1 MNYKGGIAAIAS
13 LALFLT
19 ACGGTESSVFSASDP
34 VPTEKH
40 MVILGDS
47 ISAGYGLESPVT
59 DKYSTLLMNMLN
71 KNDDQIVWSEYNYA
85 VSGDDTT
92 DLIDRLESGRAVRLP
107 SADTIIICIGANNLL
122 GAYTNYLQSLIG
134 DADVAQM
141 TDEELEQLESNILE
155 KMQNDTD
162 IQTELE
168 TVIDEGLVRME
179 NDLETIYT
187 WIRER
192 NADAD
197 IYVMNIYN
205 PYAGV
210 TQTLPNTDLE
220 MGAFSSEQ
228 LERCNKILSAW
239 EAAHT
244 DLIPVD
250 LAEEFAGYDP
260 VPIIGDTSGAG
271 DVYLD
276 PHPNAEG
283 HKIIADL
290 LFETISRT
298 QAAS

>member
-220 MGAFSSEQ
+220 HGR
-228 LERCNKILSAW
+228 L
-239 EAAHT
+239 H
-244 DLIPVD
+244 IP
-250 LAEEFAGYDP
+250 
-260 VPIIGDTSGAG
+260 
-271 DVYLD
+271 
-276 PHPNAEG
+276 
-283 HKIIADL
+283 
-290 LFETISRT
+290 ISFR
-298 QAAS
+298 

>member
-71 KNDDQIVWSEYNYA
+71 ENDDQIVWSEYNYA

-134 DADVAQM
+134 DADVTQM
-141 TDEELEQLESNILE
+141 TDEELEQLESDILE

-220 MGAFSSEQ
+220 MGAFSAEQ
-228 LERCNKILSAW
+228 LERCNNILSAW